1 MTLFSSR
8 LVLALSALNI
18 LVLIWGGLTLALY
31 DEGQLPD
38 VTSLPSGK
46 LLTNMSERSQRS
58 PVQMASLEQR
68 PMFHQNRKQYTV
80 KKAPP
85 IKKQQPQRATPLTA
99 YQLKGIVYIK
109 GGKSFIIV
117 INRNSKKSWKLRT
130 GEIFDGWTVKSISKA
145 SVDLVKGTEVARL
158 KLIKSANNR
167 K

>member
-8 LVLALSALNI
+8 LVLVLSVLNL

-31 DEGQLPD
+31 DEEQLPEAS
-38 VTSLPSGK
+38 SLPSRE

-58 PVQMASLEQR
+58 PVQMASLEGR

-80 KKAPP
+80 KKEQPVR
-85 IKKQQPQRATPLTA
+85 KQQPQRATPLTA

-130 GEIFDGWTVKSISKA
+130 GESFDGWTVKSISKA
-145 SVDLVKGTEVARL
+145 SVDLVKGAEVARL